1 MIKKINIDI
10 LRLIASFMI
19 VAIHIYPFVSINED
33 VDYIITRVIFR
44 IAVPF
49 FLMITG
55 YYILPKATQNIA
67 TLKKYT
73 VKILKLYVISMLIY
87 LPVNIYTGYF
97 NNINFIV
104 LLKDILINGTFYHLW
119 YFPALILGLWI
130 NYYLI
135 KKLKSKTI
143 YVLFIFLYVIGLFG
157 DNYYHFIEN
166 ISIFRTLYNG
176 IFSIFDYTR
185 NGLFYTPIFIF
196 IGYMFNNKKNTLTNK
211 KNLVYLFI
219 FLIFMTIE
227 GTLLYLYSIPR
238 HSSMYIFLIPF
249 SYYLFNL
256 VIYNNNGFNKTIR
269 NLSTWIYILHP
280 LFILVVRII
289 SKILNLGILI
299 NNNLINYFM
308 VLTLTIM
315 FILFIYKVNELIK
328 SRQ

>member
-19 VAIHIYPFVSINED
+19 VAIHIYPLASINED

-44 IAVPF
+44 IAVPL

-73 VKILKLYVISMLIY
+73 VKILKLYIISMFIY
-87 LPVNIYTGYF
+87 LPVNIYTSYF

-119 YFPALILGLWI
+119 YFPALIMGLWI

-135 KKLKSKTI
+135 KKLRLKTI

-185 NGLFYTPIFIF
+185 NGLLYTPIFIF

-219 FLIFMTIE
+219 FLIFMIIE
-227 GTLLYLYSIPR
+227 GTLLYLYSVPR

-249 SYYLFNL
+249 SYYLFNFA
-256 VIYNNNGFNKTIR
+256 IYNNNGFNKKIR

-299 NNNLINYFM
+299 NDNLINYFM